1 MSLATCWHFSVRGLR
16 LVDTNQASCCVK
28 QTTSIIAGL
37 PPSVNSVRASHKAGQ
52 GEGKIAP
59 GQLHKKVD

>member
-37 PPSVNSVRASHKAGQ
+37 PPSVNSVRLVITHISPLSAQRSQ
-52 GEGKIAP
+52 R
-59 GQLHKKVD
+59 